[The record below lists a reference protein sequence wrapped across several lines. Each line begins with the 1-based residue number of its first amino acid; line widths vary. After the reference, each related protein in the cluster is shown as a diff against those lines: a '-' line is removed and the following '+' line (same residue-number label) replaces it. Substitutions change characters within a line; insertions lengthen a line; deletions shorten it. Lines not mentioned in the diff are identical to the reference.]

1 MTQTERQQRDFY
13 RRTGISFLGISFER
27 AMSIPALRIAITC
40 GSAARNKTPQAPA
53 QPSLI

>member
-13 RRTGISFLGISFER
+13 RRTGLSFLGISFEK
-27 AMSIPALRIAITC
+27 AMASQCLRIAITK
-40 GSAARNKTPQAPA
+40 GAEARNKTAQAPA

>member
-13 RRTGISFLGISFER
+13 RRTGLSFLGISFEK
-27 AMSIPALRIAITC
+27 AMASHALRIAITK
-40 GSAARNKTPQAPA
+40 GAEARNKTARAPA